1 MKNTRKFKY
10 VFLNSNRLKMILL
23 DKGVMLKEV
32 SDNLGITY
40 RSLSNKF
47 KGNTEFKLTEIL
59 SICKTYDIDVYDL
72 IDFTIEQ
79 DMIGGDNY
87 GTNLDIE

>member
-1 MKNTRKFKY
+1 MSRKFKY
-10 VFLNSNRLKMILL
+10 VFFNSNRLKESLIER
-23 DKGVMLKEV
+23 GVMLKEV

-47 KGNTEFKLTEIL
+47 KGITEFKLSEIL
-59 SICKTYDIDVYDL
+59 SICKTYEIDVYEL

-79 DMIGGDNY
+79 DMRGGNDN
-87 GTNLDIE
+87 GINLDMQ